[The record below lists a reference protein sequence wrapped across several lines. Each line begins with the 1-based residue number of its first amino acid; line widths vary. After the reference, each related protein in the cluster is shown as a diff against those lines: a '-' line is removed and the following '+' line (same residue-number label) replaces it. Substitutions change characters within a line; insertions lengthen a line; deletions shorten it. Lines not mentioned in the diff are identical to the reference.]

1 MKALEPFYQQM
12 GIREPALRQAIEKHG
27 FVTAHVAQERL
38 IKTGEYIKVLKILLQ
53 GRVRVFQES
62 EDREILIYY
71 LSQMETCTLSLSACF
86 GDCQSTVSAI
96 VESNQAQV
104 LNIPVRYVTDWCH
117 QYPSWNHF
125 TIDTFRHSYQVLM
138 ESYSMLAFKT
148 LNERLWEYLTN
159 NACPS
164 TNNVVLMSHQQIAN
178 ELGTTRE
185 VVSRLLKKLEKQQ
198 RIRLGQKSIQ
208 IIYSS

>member
-1 MKALEPFYQQM
+1 METLEFFYKQM
-12 GIREPALRQAIEKHG
+12 GIREPALKQAIETHG
-27 FVTAHVAQERL
+27 AITSHVASEYL
-38 IKTGEYIKVLKILLQ
+38 IKTGEYIKVLKILLE
-53 GRVRVFQES
+53 GRVRVFQEH

-71 LSQMETCTLSLSACF
+71 LTETETCTLSLSACF

-117 QYPSWNHF
+117 QFPSWNNF
-125 TIDTFRHSYQVLM
+125 TINTFRHSYQVLM
-138 ESYSMLAFKT
+138 ESYSDLAFKT
-148 LNERLWEYLTN
+148 LHERLWNYLQN
-159 NACPS
+159 NTSSPTS
-164 TNNVVLMSHQQIAN
+164 PVVLMSHQQIAN

-198 RIRLGQKSIQ
+198 RISLGQKSIELL
-208 IIYSS
+208 